1 MVELEECRKF
11 WQIFDL
17 KSRRETLETQC
28 LEVGTLA
35 DAADESR
42 KALGEKVVS
51 FKRETSDETKLQ
63 VFPSLLK
70 AMQDEI
76 DMLTRQRIKLA
87 KNFLKLASDLSG
99 EASTD
104 PALVLS
110 SAVNALQLSEKS
122 KIANEKAKETALR
135 DVSRLSTEVFELR
148 QAAKI
153 SEANA
158 REDISGEINRLKREN
173 AALESEL
180 GSLRNQ
186 DITIRELESRL
197 VTVEG
202 EIEAQVATRLA
213 QRESE
218 LRRAFEAELEEVR
231 EAETAA
237 EGRVLALH
245 SQLAESVANRDET
258 HAAMYAM
265 RARCDEELGEKQI
278 EADFQRSESLRAK
291 DLLAQTTAQLDD
303 ARKRLAALNNTES
316 NANGADSNSSSSTN
330 TFSSSSFSSSPSLT
344 SSGVH
349 ISDPYALAASLRA
362 QVDMHRSRAEAAEEE
377 CARSAISL
385 QQLQEESSRWSEMLE
400 ARKRLYED
408 TVNELQSRLQQR
420 DAAIQATRKE
430 LNERPLHSDIAVLR
444 KQLSILQSLHFNSNN
459 DDQEVEG
466 GGSGD
471 VQDTSNGTH
480 KESSSSSSVEAG
492 GSSGGTGELLD
503 VTTIMLARVRKLES
517 KVVRAEAAKVDAES
531 LCTNLRDELE
541 AARVE
546 IEEQRELIL
555 RLEDGLASSTK
566 SVSNGLKLVSKEPLK
581 SSDEIEDV
589 TMSAHKSQL
598 DAVLSFSSPSKF
610 PTSSSQSPRGDTV
623 LSLGFA
629 SPYHSADS
637 SSEHVPHA
645 AVSVAEVLRAQRDR
659 LNTRVL
665 ELEADAQARIAEVST
680 CHTRI
685 NKLTNDNV
693 KLYEKVRYLQ
703 SIVRSMTGD
712 VRIEVGEK
720 GSTASSRAGITQRSS
735 ASSSSSALVSEED
748 FEIRY
753 KDLYNASLDPF
764 ERFAAQQRQQKFLS
778 LSRADRFALSS
789 GKLILGS
796 KVARTFAVGYAIML
810 HLLVAVTLWHFSTA
824 RHFEGEA
831 GCSIKT
837 AAGGA
842 PLGLEIRS

>member
-1 MVELEECRKF
+1 
-11 WQIFDL
+11 
-17 KSRRETLETQC
+17 
-28 LEVGTLA
+28 
-35 DAADESR
+35 
-42 KALGEKVVS
+42 
-51 FKRETSDETKLQ
+51 
-63 VFPSLLK
+63 
-70 AMQDEI
+70 
-76 DMLTRQRIKLA
+76 
-87 KNFLKLASDLSG
+87 
-99 EASTD
+99 
-104 PALVLS
+104 
-110 SAVNALQLSEKS
+110 
-122 KIANEKAKETALR
+122 
-135 DVSRLSTEVFELR
+135 
-148 QAAKI
+148 
-153 SEANA
+153 
-158 REDISGEINRLKREN
+158 
-173 AALESEL
+173 
-180 GSLRNQ
+180 
-186 DITIRELESRL
+186 
-197 VTVEG
+197 
-202 EIEAQVATRLA
+202 
-213 QRESE
+213 
-218 LRRAFEAELEEVR
+218 
-231 EAETAA
+231 
-237 EGRVLALH
+237 
-245 SQLAESVANRDET
+245 
-258 HAAMYAM
+258 
-265 RARCDEELGEKQI
+265 
-278 EADFQRSESLRAK
+278 
-291 DLLAQTTAQLDD
+291 
-303 ARKRLAALNNTES
+303 
-316 NANGADSNSSSSTN
+316 
-330 TFSSSSFSSSPSLT
+330 
-344 SSGVH
+344 
-349 ISDPYALAASLRA
+349 
-362 QVDMHRSRAEAAEEE
+362 MHRSRAEAAEEE

-420 DAAIQATRKE
+420 DAAIQAARKE
-430 LNERPLHSDIAVLR
+430 LNERPMHSDIAVLR

-459 DDQEVEG
+459 DDDQEVEG
-466 GGSGD
+466 GSGSGD
-471 VQDTSNGTH
+471 VRDASNSTL
-480 KESSSSSSVEAG
+480 KESSSSSSSSVEAG

-517 KVVRAEAAKVDAES
+517 KVVRAESAKVDAES
-531 LCTNLRDELE
+531 LCANLRDELE

-610 PTSSSQSPRGDTV
+610 SMSSTQSPRGDTV

-637 SSEHVPHA
+637 SSEHLPPA

-680 CHTRI
+680 CHTSI

-712 VRIEVGEK
+712 IRIEVGEK
-720 GSTASSRAGITQRSS
+720 GSSSSSRAGITQRSS
-735 ASSSSSALVSEED
+735 ALSSSSALVNEED

-796 KVARTFAVGYAIML
+796 KVARSFAVGYAIML

-831 GCSIKT
+831 GCSKSV
-837 AAGGA
+837 AGGA